1 MAVRSRST
9 AIALTL
15 FAATLAVASCGEEL
29 EAGSTL
35 ITDVGNVDDSTG
47 LGDADDPD
55 GTPGP
60 GADTTAPEVSSGGG
74 EPDAALDDDTVIEDD
89 STLGEDASVDG
100 DAGNT
105 PVPDASLEDVLPPDP
120 ICPVGLV
127 GCIDGDR
134 LVCNEDGSAFER
146 IECET
151 GHCLDGECVTCS
163 ADADCDAGF
172 ECDAGA
178 CLAPPLTITTTV
190 LPTGQVGAPYSV
202 AIAVTGG
209 VPPYLFAASDPPSGL
224 SFSADGVLSG
234 IPDAASEVEWEVQ
247 VKDDAGT
254 TDARVLNLEVV
265 DAKLVITTASPLPKA
280 IEGEPYSAQLAASGG
295 VTPYYW
301 GMKSGALPPGLSFSA
316 GGLIAGIP
324 SEGGTFSFTV
334 KALDDG
340 APTAT
345 AEKLFELPVG
355 LAPLEIIGEQEVNL
369 FVTKLITMP
378 VIIVTPAFPV
388 PYSQKL
394 TAKGGKKPY
403 TWTEEPLPGLV
414 AGLIPGGG
422 GLPNGLSLA
431 ADGTVSGGVTDPALV
446 ANVTIP
452 FTQITLSGFFFQAR
466 VSDSQDPAESK
477 TALFILPTVPIGN

>member
-1 MAVRSRST
+1 MVVRSHLALRSLIIVT
-9 AIALTL
+9 TALTI
-15 FAATLAVASCGEEL
+15 AGCGDEL
-29 EAGSTL
+29 EAGSTF
-35 ITDVGNVDDSTG
+35 ISDIGAEGGDDDVLVDGDDDSTPG
-47 LGDADDPD
+47 AGADVRGDAVD
-55 GTPGP
+55 G
-60 GADTTAPEVSSGGG
+60 D
-74 EPDAALDDDTVIEDD
+74 EPDALLESETTLEDD
-89 STLGEDASVDG
+89 IAEKADAHSDG
-100 DAGNT
+100 DAGSIQEG
-105 PVPDASLEDVLPPDP
+105 DATNEDTLPPEP

-127 GCIDGDR
+127 GCIEGDR
-134 LVCNEDGSAFER
+134 LVCNDDGSAFER

-151 GHCLDGECVTCS
+151 GHCLDGQCVACS
-163 ADADCDAGF
+163 VDADCDTGF
-172 ECDAGA
+172 GCDAGA
-178 CLAPPLTITTTV
+178 CLAPPLAITTAV
-190 LPTGQVGAPYSV
+190 LPTGQVGAPYSI
-202 AIAVTGG
+202 AITATGG

-224 SFSADGVLSG
+224 TFSADGVLSG
-234 IPDAASEVEWEVQ
+234 IPDAASDVEWEVQ
-247 VKDDAGT
+247 VKDDDGA
-254 TDARVLNLEVV
+254 TDARVFVIEVV

-280 IEGEPYSAQLAASGG
+280 IEGEPYSAQLGASGG

-301 GMKSGALPPGLSFSA
+301 GIKSGALPPGIAFGA
-316 GGLIAGIP
+316 GGLISGIP
-324 SEGGTFSFTV
+324 TEGGTFSFTV

-388 PYSQKL
+388 PYNQKL

-403 TWTEEPLPGLV
+403 TWAEEPLPGLV

-422 GLPNGLSLA
+422 GLPEGLSLA
-431 ADGTVSGGVTDPALV
+431 ADGTVSGGVTDPSLV